1 MAFYSTDIPTIS
13 FISSSSVFLASNL
26 LVRTGVSPTAT
37 SEIPTFRFQHQGHG
51 SHESWEIR
59 CLENLTKNDNGSQND
74 TARHRKITYRTV
86 RNRTKMRKWQ
96 KKRDKVARKKC
107 TKPYVGIRRIFVR
120 FLEIFPPCLQ
130 VKMPQST
137 P

>member
-1 MAFYSTDIPTIS
+1 M
-13 FISSSSVFLASNL
+13 
-26 LVRTGVSPTAT
+26 G
-37 SEIPTFRFQHQGHG
+37 
-51 SHESWEIR
+51 
-59 CLENLTKNDNGSQND
+59 
-74 TARHRKITYRTV
+74 ARMTLRDTV
-86 RNRTKMRKWQ
+86 RSHTVQYETEEKWESG
-96 KKRDKVARKKC
+96 KKNRDKVARKKC

>member
-96 KKRDKVARKKC
+96 KNRDKVARKKC